1 MFLTVS
7 NDVEGANDFWDLC
20 KYGYVCQ
27 AKGGGGGRGGPW
39 EALVPLYH
47 PWNKQTN
54 KIGIKQSQIFSH
66 SYFEL

>member
-7 NDVEGANDFWDLC
+7 NGVEGANDFWDLC

-47 PWNKQTN
+47 P
-54 KIGIKQSQIFSH
+54 
-66 SYFEL
+66 